1 MLYLTANLGKK
12 IALVKAQDKDNT
24 TECMLFVGI
33 VGVWQD
39 WKATQLGRIL
49 RSIRT

>member
-39 WKATQLGRIL
+39 WKATQLGMIL